1 MKMRLKPFLQLALIL
16 AAATFVSSCLDI
28 GNDIEEKPSEAKE
41 MQLLQTYLDS
51 LLAQGHDI
59 DTTELGVYY
68 VTIEEG
74 EGEFAQPGDTL
85 TVGYAGYFVD
95 GFLFDSTDI
104 HSEDGKMEFV
114 LEDPEE
120 PPYIPGWDDGMKVM
134 KKGSK
139 IQMII
144 PSELAYGSEGQGII
158 PPYETLIFV
167 VKMFEIKSP

>member
-1 MKMRLKPFLQLALIL
+1 MRLRFFTQLSIGLLSAFL
-16 AAATFVSSCLDI
+16 VSSCLDI
-28 GNDIEEKPSEAKE
+28 GDEPQEQPSPEKE

-74 EGEFAQPGDTL
+74 EGEYAQSGDTL

-114 LEDPEE
+114 LEDPQE

-134 KKGSK
+134 NEGSK

-167 VKMFEIKSP
+167 VKMFEIRSPQ

>member
-1 MKMRLKPFLQLALIL
+1 MKLRFFLHLSIVLVSAFL
-16 AAATFVSSCLDI
+16 VSSCLDV
-28 GNDIEEKPSEAKE
+28 GNDIEEQPSQAKE
-41 MQLLQTYLDS
+41 MQLLQTYLDN
-51 LLAQGHDI
+51 LVAQGHDI

-68 VTIEEG
+68 VTIDEG
-74 EGEFAQPGDTL
+74 KGGFAKPGDTL
-85 TVGYAGYFVD
+85 TVGYAGYLVD
-95 GFLFDSTDI
+95 DFLFDSTDI

-134 KKGSK
+134 NEGSK

-144 PSELAYGSEGQGII
+144 PSKLAYGGEGQGII

-167 VKMFEIKSP
+167 VKMFEIKSPQ